1 MKIVVI
7 SDSHGRPD
15 RIEEVLRR
23 NRSYDAL
30 LFLGDGLRDFYSL
43 ESEPCCFR
51 YVSGNCDGL
60 SFSSDTP
67 TELMLRLDGVSIFM
81 THGHGYSVKS
91 GRESLMARGISLGA
105 DVILYGHTHVR
116 EERYIPEGTT
126 VRGVTAEKGTY
137 LFNPG
142 SLGSPVGSEPSF
154 GVIEIRN
161 GQVLLSH
168 GEIR

>member
-67 TELMLRLDGVSIFM
+67 SQPCE
-81 THGHGYSVKS
+81 
-91 GRESLMARGISLGA
+91 
-105 DVILYGHTHVR
+105 
-116 EERYIPEGTT
+116 
-126 VRGVTAEKGTY
+126 
-137 LFNPG
+137 
-142 SLGSPVGSEPSF
+142 
-154 GVIEIRN
+154 
-161 GQVLLSH
+161 
-168 GEIR
+168 